1 MVDLGGYKGGKKGL
15 AGTKRVI
22 NLRTSSK
29 EEFIDITDKVNQLI
43 REMGVEEGFCFLF
56 VPHTTGA
63 IFINEGY
70 DPSVLKDVG
79 DTLRRLIPSDLKY
92 SHLEGNSHAHI
103 RSSIIGVSL
112 LMPVENSKLALGRW
126 QSVFFAE
133 FDGPRHREVWL
144 WLL

>member
-1 MVDLGGYKGGKKGL
+1 M
-15 AGTKRVI
+15 AGAKRVI

-29 EEFIDITDKVNQLI
+29 EEFIDITDKVNQVVKEFGA
-43 REMGVEEGFCFLF
+43 RDGFCFLF

-63 IFINEGY
+63 VFVNEGY
-70 DPSVLKDVG
+70 DPSVLKDIG
-79 DTLRRLIPSDLKY
+79 DTLRRLIPSGLSY

-103 RSSIIGVSL
+103 RSSIVGVSL
-112 LMPVENSKLALGRW
+112 LLPVENGKISLGKW

-133 FDGPRHREVWL
+133 FDGPRSREVWV

>member
-1 MVDLGGYKGGKKGL
+1 MVNLGRHKGGKEGL
-15 AGTKRVI
+15 ARTKRVI
-22 NLRTSSK
+22 SLETSSK
-29 EEFIDITDKVNQLI
+29 EEFIDITDKINQLI
-43 REMGVEEGFCFLF
+43 REVGVEEGFCLLF

-79 DTLRRLIPSDLKY
+79 DTLRRLIPPDSKY

-112 LMPVENSKLALGRW
+112 LIPIESGKLALGKW
-126 QSVFFAE
+126 QSIFFAE
-133 FDGPRHREVWL
+133 FDGPRHREVWV